1 MEQPRVAAS
10 AETRIGPPVATTTR
24 FSKLVRICIGPARPL
39 PETGSESRKRPA
51 RLMYD
56 VDEDPPLGVALIIA
70 TQHLLVLSVGW
81 IYIVVLVSSFGG
93 TTAQSQAIIRICMI
107 ITGIGTVLQARS
119 HGTVGAGYLCPL
131 LPGSN
136 HLPTAIL
143 AAKTGGLPLLFGM
156 TSFSGVVETV
166 LSRFVPRLRAFFP
179 PEVTGLVVALIGVQ
193 LIRLAF
199 IRFFGF
205 ENQHATPR
213 AAIVATITLAAMV
226 LPTVSRTRLR
236 LAPVLL
242 GIAAGYLASLWLGI
256 LSFAN
261 IRAALAVPWVDFP
274 NRVPGWG
281 WKLSGPMMLPFMIA
295 SLSAVL
301 KGVGDI
307 TFCQKLNDAEWK
319 RTDMK
324 SASGGI
330 LTPGLCNIAAG
341 IAGGIPHTTSS
352 SAVGLT
358 SATGVT
364 SRSVAVPLGM
374 LLVGLAFVPK
384 LTAIFS
390 VVPTPVMGAVM
401 VYIACFT
408 TLGGLQVLTS
418 RMLDNRRIFVVG
430 IALLAGL
437 SVEVVPGLYQ
447 QVPVAVRPLFLSAL
461 SLGTVLAVVLNMLFR
476 IGVARTREA
485 VLSPGTDNL
494 DTISA
499 LMEEQGATWG
509 MRKEVCSRVVDALHE
524 FLVAMQLLG
533 VTSPVKTRLRFDEI
547 ELTALL
553 EYQGPTLSV
562 PESAPAAEDLLT
574 GKASVSQ
581 LSTYMLCQHADRV
594 RVSEKDGTCHVHLH
608 FDH

>member
-1 MEQPRVAAS
+1 MAAS
-10 AETRIGPPVATTTR
+10 AETRIGPPVATATG
-24 FSKLVRICIGPARPL
+24 FSKLVRICIGPARPQ
-39 PETGSESRKRPA
+39 PEAGSEVRKRPA

-56 VDEDPPLGVALIIA
+56 VDEHPPLGVALIIA
-70 TQHLLVLSVGW
+70 IQHVLVLSVGW
-81 IYIVVLVSSFGG
+81 IYVVVLVTSFGG

-107 ITGIGTVLQARS
+107 ITGIATILQARS
-119 HGTVGAGYLCPL
+119 NGIIGAGYLCPVF
-131 LPGSN
+131 PGSN

-143 AAKTGGLPLLFGM
+143 AAKAGGLPLVFGM
-156 TSFSGVVETV
+156 TSFSGIVETV
-166 LSRFVPRLRAFFP
+166 LSRFVRRLRAFFP
-179 PEVTGLVVALIGVQ
+179 PEVTGLVVAMIGIQ

-199 IRFFGF
+199 VRFFGF
-205 ENQHATPR
+205 EHQHANPR
-213 AAIVATITLAAMV
+213 AAILATITLVAMV
-226 LPTVSRTRLR
+226 LPTISKTRLR

-242 GIAAGYLASLWLGI
+242 GLAAGYVASLWLGV
-256 LSFAN
+256 LSFAG

-274 NRVPGWG
+274 HRVPGWG

-307 TFCQKLNDAEWK
+307 TFCQKMNDAEWK

-330 LTPGLCNIAAG
+330 LTPALCNMAAG
-341 IAGGIPHTTSS
+341 LAGGIPHTTSS

-374 LLVGLAFVPK
+374 LLIGLAFVPK
-384 LTAIFS
+384 LAAIFS
-390 VVPTPVMGAVM
+390 VVPAPVMGAVM
-401 VYIACFT
+401 VYIACFI

-430 IALLAGL
+430 ISLLFGL

-447 QVPVAVRPLFLSAL
+447 QTPAAIHPLFTSAL

-476 IGVARTREA
+476 IGVARTREV
-485 VLSPGTDNL
+485 VLSPEADNL
-494 DTISA
+494 DAISA

-533 VTSPVKTRLRFDEI
+533 VTLPVKTRLRFDEI
-547 ELTALL
+547 KLTALL
-553 EYQGPTLSV
+553 EYQGPALSV
-562 PESAPAAEDLLT
+562 SKAAPTAEDLMT
-574 GKASVSQ
+574 GRASVSE
-581 LSTYMLCQHADRV
+581 LSTYMLRQHADRI
-594 RVSEKDGTCHVHLH
+594 RVSEKDGVCRVHLQ

>member
-1 MEQPRVAAS
+1 
-10 AETRIGPPVATTTR
+10 
-24 FSKLVRICIGPARPL
+24 
-39 PETGSESRKRPA
+39 
-51 RLMYD
+51 MYD
-56 VDEDPPLGVALIIA
+56 VDEHPPLGVALIIA

-81 IYIVVLVSSFGG
+81 IYIVVLVTSIGG
-93 TTAQSQAIIRICMI
+93 TAAQSQAIIRICMI
-107 ITGIGTVLQARS
+107 ITGVGTILQARS
-119 HGTVGAGYLCPL
+119 HGMIGAGYLCPI

-136 HLPTAIL
+136 HLPAAIL

-156 TSFSGVVETV
+156 TSFSGVIETA
-166 LSRFVPRLRAFFP
+166 LSRFVPRLRALFP

-199 IRFFGF
+199 VHFFGF
-205 ENQHATPR
+205 ESQHATPR

-226 LPTVSRTRLR
+226 LPTVSRTHLR

-242 GIAAGYLASLWLGI
+242 GIAAGYFASLWLGI
-256 LSFAN
+256 LSFAS

-281 WKLSGPMMLPFMIA
+281 WRLSGPMMLPFMIA

-324 SASGGI
+324 SASRGI

-341 IAGGIPHTTSS
+341 IVGGIPHTTSS

-364 SRSVAVPLGM
+364 SRGVAVPLGT
-374 LLVGLAFVPK
+374 LLVALAFVPK

-390 VVPTPVMGAVM
+390 IVPTPVMGAVM

-437 SVEVVPGLYQ
+437 SVEVVPGLYE
-447 QVPVAVRPLFLSAL
+447 QVPAVIHPLFLSAL

-485 VLSPGTDNL
+485 VLLPEAHNL
-494 DTISA
+494 DSISA

-509 MRKEVCSRVVDALHE
+509 MRKEVCGRVVDALHE

-553 EYQGPTLSV
+553 EYQGPALSI
-562 PESAPAAEDLLT
+562 PEAAPAAEDLVT

-581 LSTYMLCQHADRV
+581 LSTYMLRQYADRI
-594 RVSEKDGTCHVHLH
+594 RVTEKDGTCHVHLH